1 MVQDIRPSTSYNPLF
16 MQWLGVRMPCCMF
29 LCIDSSSILSGFP
42 LVAFCHH
49 QRLKMGFW
57 PRLLLCGVFAVCL
70 SGVAHAEDDEAVE
83 AKEEATPAVETDK
96 IIDGFSAADREK
108 MTDGSEKHEF
118 QAEVSRLMDIIIN
131 SLYTDKQVFLR
142 ELISNA
148 ADALEKARFHSVQDE
163 SFLGD
168 TKDLEVKLEH
178 DADAKTISI
187 IDTGVGM
194 TKADLINN
202 LGTVAKSG
210 TTNFLEAMAEGA
222 DANLIGQFGVG
233 FYSAFLVADKVSVTS
248 KCNDDP
254 VQHVW
259 ESSADA
265 SFVVVD
271 DPRGNTLGRGSR
283 VTLHLK
289 EDAHD
294 YLSEDKL
301 KEMAKKYSQFIQFPI
316 YVKVKKEVD
325 ADTEEDDD
333 DKDDDEE
340 EKKDDVETKDDD
352 EKEEEEEEKK
362 PKKKTVFEWEQVNTQ
377 KAIWLRA
384 KEDVTEEEYNEFYK
398 GISKDYLDPLAYTH
412 FNAEGEIEFK
422 SILYLP
428 KKAPFDMMDNYWG
441 KKSEVKL
448 YVRRVLVAEKFED
461 LLPRYLNFVRGIVD
475 SDDLP
480 LNVSREQL
488 QQNKIMKVISKKL
501 VRKVLEL
508 MKKLAKEEDAGD
520 DEDEEKDDE
529 EKEEKEEKKEDS
541 EEKKDKKDEEST
553 WAKFYKEFNK
563 NLKMGCYEDD
573 SNRSKISKLLRF
585 STTKSEDK
593 DISLDKYLDRMQESQ
608 ESIYYMSGDNM
619 EVMKKAPAL
628 QVFKK
633 KDIEVLML
641 SDHLD
646 EPCIQKLADYEGKK
660 FVSIQ
665 KADVKLDETEE
676 EKKKFSKLKDMYKPL
691 TDWWKEKLTDYTEKG
706 AMKDAGVKIEKV
718 ELSKRL
724 TESPV
729 VVVTSQF
736 GYSAQQE
743 KIMKAQAFQNKDQM
757 GMMAGRKTLE
767 VNANHPVIV
776 DLLSKV
782 KGDKEDATALDTAQ
796 VLFQTALIESGY
808 EIADPSALV
817 NRVYRLMSKELGVD
831 PDAPIKEIEV
841 PEEEEEADED
851 DKDDS
856 DSEKEDEE
864 SKPEEG
870 EKAEL

>member
-1 MVQDIRPSTSYNPLF
+1 MARLHAVLF
-16 MQWLGVRMPCCMF
+16 VGL
-29 LCIDSSSILSGFP
+29 LALS
-42 LVAFCHH
+42 LDVA
-49 QRLKMGFW
+49 RAEEDGDDK
-57 PRLLLCGVFAVCL
+57 
-70 SGVAHAEDDEAVE
+70 SEAEDKQE
-83 AKEEATPAVETDK
+83 DK
-96 IIDGFSAADREK
+96 VVDGFSEADRTK
-108 MTDGSEKHEF
+108 MAEGSEKHEF

-163 SFLGD
+163 AYLGD
-168 TKDLEVKLEH
+168 TKDLEVKVEH

-187 IDTGVGM
+187 IDTGIGM
-194 TKADLINN
+194 SKADLINN

-248 KCNDDP
+248 KCNDDA

-265 SFVVVD
+265 SFTVVD
-271 DPRGNTLGRGSR
+271 DPRGTTLGRGSR

-301 KEMAKKYSQFIQFPI
+301 KETAKKYSQFIQFPI

-325 ADTEEDDD
+325 ADAEEDDD
-333 DKDDDEE
+333 DDDKEDEE
-340 EKKDDVETKDDD
+340 EKDDVEAKDDE
-352 EKEEEEEEKK
+352 EKEEKDDEEDKK
-362 PKKKTVFEWEQVNTQ
+362 PKKKTVYEWEQVNTQ

-398 GISKDYLDPLAYTH
+398 SISKDYLDPLSYTH

-422 SILYLP
+422 SILFLP
-428 KKAPFDMMDNYWG
+428 KKAPFDMMDNYHT

-448 YVRRVLVAEKFED
+448 FVRRVLVADKFEE
-461 LLPRYLNFVRGIVD
+461 LLPRYLNFVRGVVD

-508 MKKLAKEEDAGD
+508 MKKLAKEEDSSED
-520 DEDEEKDDE
+520 DEEEKDGE
-529 EKEEKEEKKEDS
+529 EKEEKEDK

-553 WAKFYKEFNK
+553 WEKFWKEFNK

-585 STTKSEDK
+585 HTTKSEDK
-593 DISLDKYLDRMQESQ
+593 MINLDKYLDRMQESQ
-608 ESIYYMSGDNM
+608 ESIYYMSGESLDTM
-619 EVMKKAPAL
+619 RKAPAL
-628 QVFKK
+628 QMFLK
-633 KDIEVLML
+633 KDLEVLML
-641 SDHLD
+641 PDHLD

-665 KADVKLDETEE
+665 KADVKLDESEE
-676 EKKKFSKLKDMYKPL
+676 EKKRFSKLKDMYKPL
-691 TDWWKEKLTDYTEKG
+691 TDFWKDTLTDFTEKG

-718 ELSKRL
+718 EISKRL
-724 TESPV
+724 TDSPV

-743 KIMKAQAFQNKDQM
+743 RVMKAQSFQNKDQVS
-757 GMMAGRKTLE
+757 MMSGRKTLE
-767 VNANHPVIV
+767 VNPNHPVVV
-776 DLLSKV
+776 DLLAKV
-782 KGDKEDATALDTAQ
+782 KADKGNAVAIDTAQ

-831 PDAPIKEIEV
+831 PDAPLKEVEV
-841 PEEEEEADED
+841 PEDTEEEEEAEED
-851 DKDDS
+851 DDS
-856 DSEKEDEE
+856 ETEEGSDDSEKEEQKED
-864 SKPEEG
+864 
-870 EKAEL
+870 L

>member
-1 MVQDIRPSTSYNPLF
+1 MLKPLI
-16 MQWLGVRMPCCMF
+16 LTV
-29 LCIDSSSILSGFP
+29 LCIFS
-42 LVAFCHH
+42 
-49 QRLKMGFW
+49 
-57 PRLLLCGVFAVCL
+57 AV
-70 SGVAHAEDDEAVE
+70 SYVRADDDETAGAVDE
-83 AKEEATPAVETDK
+83 KVV
-96 IIDGFSAADREK
+96 DGFSESDRQA
-108 MTDGSEKHEF
+108 MSDSSEKHEF

-148 ADALEKARFHSVQDE
+148 ADALEKARFHSVQDD

-168 TKDLEVKLEH
+168 TQDLEIKVEH
-178 DADAKTISI
+178 DADSKTISI
-187 IDTGVGM
+187 VDTGVGM
-194 TKADLINN
+194 SKADLINN

-222 DANLIGQFGVG
+222 DTNLIGQFGVG

-265 SFVVVD
+265 SFTVVD
-271 DPRGNTLGRGSR
+271 DPRGNTLGRGTR

-301 KEMAKKYSQFIQFPI
+301 KETSKKYSQFIQFPI
-316 YVKVKKEVD
+316 YVKVKKEVEAD
-325 ADTEEDDD
+325 AEEEDDD
-333 DKDDDEE
+333 DDDEE
-340 EKKDDVETKDDD
+340 KEEKDDVETSED
-352 EKEEEEEEKK
+352 EEKEEEEEKK
-362 PKKKTVFEWEQVNTQ
+362 PVKKTVFEWEQVNTQ
-377 KAIWLRA
+377 KAIWLRSR
-384 KEDVTEEEYNEFYK
+384 EDVTEEEYNEFYK

-422 SILYLP
+422 SILFLP
-428 KKAPFDMMDNYWG
+428 KKAPFDMMDNYWT
-441 KKSEVKL
+441 KRSEVKL
-448 YVRRVLVAEKFED
+448 YVRRVLVAEKFDE
-461 LLPRYLNFVRGIVD
+461 LLPRYLNFVRGVVD

-508 MKKLAKEEDAGD
+508 MKKLAKEEESGD
-520 DEDEEKDDE
+520 DDDE
-529 EKEEKEEKKEDS
+529 EKEDEDDGEDKQA
-541 EEKKDKKDEEST
+541 EEKKDSADEEST

-573 SNRSKISKLLRF
+573 SNRSKLSKLLRF
-585 STTKSEDK
+585 RSTKSEDK
-593 DISLDKYLDRMQESQ
+593 DISLDKYLDRMAESQ
-608 ESIYYMSGDNM
+608 ESIYYMSGESM
-619 EVMKKAPAL
+619 ETMSKAPAL
-628 QVFKK
+628 QIFKK
-633 KDIEVLML
+633 KDLEVLML

-676 EKKKFSKLKDMYKPL
+676 EKKRFSKLKDMYKPL
-691 TDWWKEKLTDYTEKG
+691 TDWWKDTLNELTEKG
-706 AMKDAGVKIEKV
+706 AMKDAGVKIEAV
-718 ELSKRL
+718 SLSKRL
-724 TESPV
+724 TDSPV

-743 KIMKAQAFQNKDQM
+743 KIMKAQAFQNKDQIS
-757 GMMAGRKTLE
+757 MMSGRKTLE
-767 VNANHPVIV
+767 INPNHPVVI
-776 DLLSKV
+776 DLLNKV
-782 KGDKEDATALDTAQ
+782 KESKDNAAALDTAQ

-817 NRVYRLMSKELGVD
+817 SRVYKLMSKELGVD
-831 PDAPIKEIEV
+831 PDAPLKEVEV
-841 PEEEEEADED
+841 PEEEEEEEAEEEEE
-851 DKDDS
+851 S
-856 DSEKEDEE
+856 EDSEEEEEKPDKE
-864 SKPEEG
+864 
-870 EKAEL
+870 EL

>member
-1 MVQDIRPSTSYNPLF
+1 M
-16 MQWLGVRMPCCMF
+16 
-29 LCIDSSSILSGFP
+29 
-42 LVAFCHH
+42 A
-49 QRLKMGFW
+49 
-57 PRLLLCGVFAVCL
+57 PRLLLLWGVLCAVL
-70 SGVAHAEDDEAVE
+70 ASPAYADG
-83 AKEEATPAVETDK
+83 EENAGSDTKVV
-96 IIDGFSAADREK
+96 DGFSDGDRAK
-108 MTDGSEKHEF
+108 MAESSEKHEF
-118 QAEVSRLMDIIIN
+118 QAEVNRLMDIIIN

-163 SFLGD
+163 GFLGEA
-168 TKDLEVKLEH
+168 KDLEIKLEH
-178 DADAKTISI
+178 DPEAKTISI
-187 IDTGVGM
+187 VDTGIGM
-194 TKADLINN
+194 SKADLINN

-210 TTNFLEAMAEGA
+210 TTNFLEAMAEGG

-254 VQHVW
+254 TQHVW

-265 SFVVVD
+265 SFTVVE
-271 DPRGNTLGRGSR
+271 DPRGNTLGRGTR

-301 KEMAKKYSQFIQFPI
+301 KESAKKYSQFIQFPI

-325 ADTEEDDD
+325 TDMEEDEDDD
-333 DKDDDEE
+333 
-340 EKKDDVETKDDD
+340 EKEKDDVETKDDE

-362 PKKKTVFEWEQVNTQ
+362 ADKKTVYEWEQVNTQ

-384 KEDVTEEEYNEFYK
+384 KEDVSEEEYNEFYK

-422 SILYLP
+422 SILFLP
-428 KKAPFDMMDNYWG
+428 KKAPFDMMDNYWT
-441 KKSEVKL
+441 KKSEIKL
-448 YVRRVLVAEKFED
+448 YVRRVLVAEKFEE

-508 MKKLAKEEDAGD
+508 MKKIAKEDDSGED
-520 DEDEEKDDE
+520 DEEDEE
-529 EKEEKEEKKEDS
+529 EKEESDAKDEKKKDS
-541 EEKKDKKDEEST
+541 EDDST

-585 STTKSEDK
+585 KSTKTDK
-593 DISLDKYLDRMQESQ
+593 EISLDTYLDRMAESQ
-608 ESIYYMSGDNM
+608 ESIYYMSGDSVETM
-619 EVMKKAPAL
+619 GKAPAL
-628 QVFKK
+628 QMFKK
-633 KDIEVLML
+633 KDLEVLML
-641 SDHLD
+641 DDHLD

-676 EKKKFSKLKDMYKPL
+676 EKKRFGKLKDMYKPL
-691 TDWWKEKLTDYTEKG
+691 TDFWKKKLTDLTENG
-706 AMKDAGVKIEKV
+706 AMKEAGIKV
-718 ELSKRL
+718 ESVVVSKRL
-724 TESPV
+724 TDSPV

-736 GYSAQQE
+736 GYSAMQE
-743 KIMKAQAFQNKDQM
+743 KIMKAQAFQNKEQTS
-757 GMMAGRKTLE
+757 MMAGRKTLE
-767 VNANHPVIV
+767 INPNHPVV
-776 DLLSKV
+776 ADLLKKV
-782 KGDKEDATALDTAQ
+782 KANKEDTVAADTAC

-817 NRVYRLMSKELGVD
+817 TRVYKLMSKELGVD
-831 PDAPIKEIEV
+831 PEAPLREVEV
-841 PEEEEEADED
+841 PDEDEEEAEEGDEEEGD
-851 DKDDS
+851 EEEGK
-856 DSEKEDEE
+856 KED
-864 SKPEEG
+864 G
-870 EKAEL
+870 EL